1 MRVQSG
7 FSLAEVLISLFLAS
21 LILSTLTQYYLSS
34 KRQYLEAQKTVSDH
48 FDLQW
53 VSDLLA
59 DSIRRAGFTPCI
71 NIDKL
76 RFKNPQ
82 LHALLLDKALIEVN
96 RMSEHFFEVLDVPNR
111 SQVILPA
118 SAAINPRKK
127 IIIAD
132 CVHAEVHEIEDVAKN
147 AFTDRVTL
155 SKPLLFRYKKPIY
168 FAEWLEEKWFIRPNS
183 KKIPALYYQLVR
195 AEELTP
201 LIHSLSAEKKNTLVK
216 VLLGLEGGKSR
227 TLFVGMRTN

>member
-1 MRVQSG
+1 MKAQNG

-34 KRQYLEAQKTVSDH
+34 KRHYLEAQKIVSDH
-48 FDLQW
+48 FDIQW
-53 VSDLLA
+53 VSDLLS

-82 LHALLLDKALIEVN
+82 LHAIILDKALIEVN
-96 RMSEHFFEVLDVPNR
+96 RMSEHFFEVLDLPNR
-111 SQVILPA
+111 SQVVLPA
-118 SAAINPRKK
+118 SAVINPSKK

-132 CVHAEVHEIEDVAKN
+132 CTHAEVHEIADVEKN
-147 AFTDRVTL
+147 AFKSQVTL
-155 SKPLLFRYKKPIY
+155 SKPLLFHYKNPIY
-168 FAEWLEEKWFIRPNS
+168 FAQWLEEKWFIRPNS

-201 LIHSLSAEKKNTLVK
+201 LIHSLSVEKENSLVK